1 MSENI
6 DSILQQEDK
15 EHSRDVEIERILG
28 AFQLDAYSVLALQ
41 PGCNTEV
48 IKQTYRKKSLLIHP
62 DKTKNTRAPDAFDKL
77 KKAEKVLQD
86 DKSREQLD
94 GVYADARTVLIREK
108 KWTIHDERLKGEEF
122 LGEWKEKTKDLL
134 IERELRKRL
143 AVKAKMEEE
152 GRIKRKLEEEQEER
166 VKSRLEQKAWE
177 DGRDTRVGNWREFKK
192 KGGEKKKKRKLL
204 G

>member
-86 DKSREQLD
+86 DKSRERLD
-94 GVYADARTVLIREK
+94 SVYADARTVLIREK
-108 KWTIHDERLKGEEF
+108 SGLSTTSDLKG
-122 LGEWKEKTKDLL
+122 G
-134 IERELRKRL
+134 
-143 AVKAKMEEE
+143 VS
-152 GRIKRKLEEEQEER
+152 ER
-166 VKSRLEQKAWE
+166 VE
-177 DGRDTRVGNWREFKK
+177 
-192 KGGEKKKKRKLL
+192 GENQ
-204 G
+204 GSSD